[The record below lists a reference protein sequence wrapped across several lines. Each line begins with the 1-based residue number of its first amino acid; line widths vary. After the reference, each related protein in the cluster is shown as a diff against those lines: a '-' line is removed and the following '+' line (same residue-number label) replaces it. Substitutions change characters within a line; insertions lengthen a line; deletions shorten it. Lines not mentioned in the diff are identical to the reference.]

1 MAINYK
7 KCTNCGSMKTLKII
21 YGMPTHD
28 TFLKAEEGK
37 IKLGGCLVMDNN
49 PEYYC
54 SDCNFEWN
62 RVDGVNYAYNH
73 INHIKATVGGYFGG
87 YYEVVI
93 DLHSRELKWKH
104 FGCGHEE
111 EYQKMLRSTTADR
124 FLEELKAIDILNWK
138 SKYVDLDILDGTQW
152 SVEIQMQGKK
162 ISKHGS
168 NMFPETWEAFCKIVK
183 KTWGK
188 KFG

>member
-1 MAINYK
+1 MTINYN
-7 KCTNCGSMKTLKII
+7 KCPNCGSKKTLKII

-37 IKLGGCLVMDNN
+37 IKLGGCLVMDSN

-54 SDCNFEWN
+54 SECNFEWN
-62 RVDGVNYAYNH
+62 RA
-73 INHIKATVGGYFGG
+73 
-87 YYEVVI
+87 
-93 DLHSRELKWKH
+93 
-104 FGCGHEE
+104 
-111 EYQKMLRSTTADR
+111 TADR
-124 FLEELKAIDILNWK
+124 FLEELKSIDILNWK

-152 SVEIQMQGKK
+152 SLEIQMQGKK

-183 KTWGK
+183 KTSGK